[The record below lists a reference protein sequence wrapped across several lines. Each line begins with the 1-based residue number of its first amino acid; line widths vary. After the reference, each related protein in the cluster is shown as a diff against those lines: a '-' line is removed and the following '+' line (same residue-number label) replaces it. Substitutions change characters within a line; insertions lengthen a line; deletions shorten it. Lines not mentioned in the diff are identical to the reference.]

1 MRKKFPTAR
10 AGWHVVFFAMAA
22 IALASCAFAGSG
34 AGNAAGTKKMAEAS
48 TLAKNEFLDSARHR
62 FENLQAEIRRE
73 AEAALRGTTNSTS
86 QTNPGL
92 MGISFSRL
100 LETLKEKAPEYSSR
114 CRTLR
119 AEIANKELPGEF
131 SDAKNDLLSSI
142 DARLSQLEKLEKT
155 DLEGLVDGLLDEL
168 EKRSLE
174 NDDADKGGG
183 RVRDWFPLALSL
195 VPACEFPGRES
206 DVYGVRLNV
215 VGGSHHDAAG
225 MDVGVLFNHL
235 SKDLH
240 GIQFGGLSNIA
251 QHRVEGIQFA
261 GVFNLG
267 GCRFTGLQVSG
278 GVNAAGDA
286 QCVQVAVL
294 GNFDM
299 KMQGCQIAGGGNF
312 AIMGRGCQF
321 AGCGMNFADRLTGT
335 QCSGTW
341 NVGNVLDGMQLAPV
355 NVSDKCRGVQ
365 IGAVNVV
372 VKMAGLQVGVVN
384 CAEEASGCQIGLFN
398 VITESSTPFL
408 PVVNMSF

>member
-10 AGWHVVFFAMAA
+10 AGWHVVFFATAA
-22 IALASCAFAGSG
+22 IALASCAFAGSD
-34 AGNAAGTKKMAEAS
+34 AGNKAGMKKTAEVVIP
-48 TLAKNEFLDSARHR
+48 AKNEFLDSARHR
-62 FENLQAEIRRE
+62 FENLQAEIRCE

-86 QTNPGL
+86 QMNLEL
-92 MGISFSRL
+92 MGSSYSRL
-100 LETLKEKAPEYSSR
+100 LGTLKEKAPEYSSR
-114 CRTLR
+114 YRTLR
-119 AEIANKELPGEF
+119 AVIANKEVPDEL
-131 SDAKNDLLSSI
+131 NDLLSSI
-142 DARLSQLEKLEKT
+142 DARLSEFENLQKM

-168 EKRSLE
+168 EKGSLE
-174 NDDADKGGG
+174 DDGADKGGD

-206 DVYGVRLNV
+206 DVYGVLLNV

-267 GCRFTGLQVSG
+267 GCRFAGLQGSG

-286 QCVQVAVL
+286 QGVQVAAI
-294 GNFDM
+294 GNFDV

-355 NVSDKCRGVQ
+355 NISDKCRGLQ
-365 IGAVNVV
+365 IGAVNVG
-372 VKMAGLQVGVVN
+372 VKMAGMQVGVVN
-384 CAEEASGCQIGLFN
+384 YAEEASGCQIGLFN
-398 VITESSTPFL
+398 VITESSAPFL